1 MKRRP
6 QSQEKTPTLH
16 RLRESD
22 AAAAA
27 RLQFE
32 LGLTRF
38 LEEESANTPS
48 SVAVESAALARLVAH
63 HLSRDNAEAGRAPT
77 ETAGATG
84 SSSATLS
91 VTAKR
96 VILFLLADF
105 QKIHFEREW
114 RRFLILC
121 LIVLPPV
128 VGWMLQVRPAI
139 MEFTDLRVLGAPLLL
154 LFATMRVV
162 RILGLPVRR
171 QIAPVALFS
180 TALVLNTL
188 AFLFPWR
195 ESEPNQ
201 TPYACLVA
209 LLASSSLALTALQ
222 YLAISVGPIPR
233 KRERLL
239 LAFLV
244 WSSGAT
250 TATLGCAYDD
260 AAHHLLFHLLPG
272 ILVTA
277 GAFALFKHQLT
288 LRLRRDLPLAVAKRL
303 EELKI

>member
-1 MKRRP
+1 MRRRP
-6 QSQEKTPTLH
+6 QIQEKAHALH
-16 RLRESD
+16 RLRDGD
-22 AAAAA
+22 AAVAA
-27 RLQFE
+27 RLRFE
-32 LGLTRF
+32 LSLARF
-38 LEEESANTPS
+38 LEKESANTPN
-48 SVAVESAALARLVAH
+48 SVAAESAALAQLIAD
-63 HLSRDNAEAGRAPT
+63 HLQRDGAAASSSSTKPAETT
-77 ETAGATG
+77 E

-105 QKIHFEREW
+105 QKIHREREW
-114 RRFLILC
+114 RRFLMLC

-139 MEFTDLRVLGAPLLL
+139 MELSDLRVLGTPLLL

-162 RILGLPVRR
+162 RTLGLPPHR
-171 QIAPVALFS
+171 QLVPTAVFSAALI
-180 TALVLNTL
+180 LNTV

-201 TPYACLVA
+201 NPYACLVA

-222 YLAISVGPIPR
+222 YLALSVGPIPR
-233 KRERLL
+233 KGERLL
-239 LAFLV
+239 LALLV
-244 WSSGAT
+244 WSSGAI
-250 TATLGCAYDD
+250 TATLGCAYND
-260 AAHHLLFHLLPG
+260 AAHHLLLHLLPG

-277 GAFALFKHQLT
+277 GAFVLFKHQLT
-288 LRLRRDLPLAVAKRL
+288 LRLRRDLPLAVAKKL